1 MRFFFFPLKL
11 FILLSFHLSKEAN
24 ITKDVIE
31 DLQTKISELEEKLN
45 KVGSSVK
52 DSPDILAKRRE
63 ENEKKYYAQINHIL
77 KELGLENLKK
87 ITREQFK
94 QIFVKLLE
102 KNKNKTKEKSVELP
116 LMKKFTE
123 QIVDNLVSKD
133 KDYIEVDKINEYF
146 QPQNIANAVKVLLK
160 GLGLDSHVDTF
171 TESIMKSFGSSSLNN
186 NETKTEEKNSDL

>member
-1 MRFFFFPLKL
+1 M
-11 FILLSFHLSKEAN
+11 
-24 ITKDVIE
+24 
-31 DLQTKISELEEKLN
+31 
-45 KVGSSVK
+45 GSSVK